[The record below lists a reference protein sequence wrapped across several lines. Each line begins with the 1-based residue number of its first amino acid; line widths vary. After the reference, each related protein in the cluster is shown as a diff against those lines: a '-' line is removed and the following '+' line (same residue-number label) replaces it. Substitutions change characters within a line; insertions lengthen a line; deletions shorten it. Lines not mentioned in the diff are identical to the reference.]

1 MVRGHFSTV
10 SHNNLRSLDT
20 NDVSVSFDPC
30 KKQRKKKK
38 RKKERGYTPSIAYLE
53 MTKRGQLCQSDKQ

>member
-10 SHNNLRSLDT
+10 SQNDLCFLDT
-20 NDVSVSFDPC
+20 NDVSVSVDPC

-38 RKKERGYTPSIAYLE
+38 ERGYTLSIAYLE
-53 MTKRGQLCQSDKQ
+53 MTKQGQHCQSDKH